1 MKFIA
6 YNLNRRRIPLEEQ
19 VRRDMTVKK
28 YDYYGATGVI
38 DKVENYLFDETTI
51 LIAEDGANL
60 LSRNL
65 QLIYIATGK
74 YYIFYEED
82 EKTKGI
88 TTIFPR
94 YHQRDCVRRLIADV
108 KQNGTEREKTI

>member
-1 MKFIA
+1 MPKHWKAVRLKFIA

-82 EKTKGI
+82 EK
-88 TTIFPR
+88 IFF
-94 YHQRDCVRRLIADV
+94 Y
-108 KQNGTEREKTI
+108 EKWFFF